1 MIGLVNKCMPRSHG
15 EGHIHISQFDYIY
28 EHHAP
33 LAQFTPPKRSAE
45 LVASYKKIGK
55 IISTELIE
63 DGSTIQAG
71 IGDIPQFI
79 FSDLGNHRN
88 LGIHTEMFGDSML
101 HLFETGAITNA
112 HKKEHPGKTVSSFV
126 IGTEKVFDFINDNPA
141 VNLLET
147 NYVNDVGVIGSN
159 PNVVAINSALEIDIT
174 GQVVSDTIGLNVYS
188 GVGGQMDFMRGA
200 AISPGGKP
208 VICLTSTTN
217 HGESKIVST
226 VKKGAGV
233 TTTRAHVR
241 YVVTEYGMV
250 DLFGKNLKQRC
261 ELMISIAHP
270 DHREHLYNDAIK
282 RFRHVWNP
290 DFTPN
295 IAH

>member
-1 MIGLVNKCMPRSHG
+1 MPRTHG
-15 EGHIHISQFDYIY
+15 EGHIHISQFDYVY
-28 EHHAP
+28 QHDSP
-33 LAQFTPPKRSAE
+33 LPKFTSPKRSKSLIE
-45 LVASYKKIGK
+45 NYQKIGQ
-55 IISTELIE
+55 IISQQLIE

-79 FSDLGNHRN
+79 FRDLQNHRN

-101 HLFETGAITNA
+101 RLFESGAITNA

-126 IGTEKVFDFINDNPA
+126 IGTEKVFDFINDNPS

-147 NYVNDVGVIGSN
+147 NYVNDIGIIASN

-200 AISPGGKP
+200 AMSQGGKP
-208 VICLTSTTN
+208 VICLTSTTS
-217 HGESKIVST
+217 HGETKIVST
-226 VKKGAGV
+226 LKKGAGV

-241 YVVTEYGMV
+241 YVVTEHGMV

-270 DHREHLYNDAIK
+270 NHREHLYNEAVK
-282 RFRHVWNP
+282 RFKHVWNP
-290 DFTPN
+290 DFVPN